1 MKKRFRELE
10 RTLGAAMLVLLLAIP
25 SWAAITVAVGTDP
38 SKQILKGKIVTP
50 DQILDGEVVIEGETI
65 TCVAVDCDD
74 PAGATVFTITNAY
87 IFPGFIDAHNHVA
100 YNFLPKWTPPKLYQ
114 RRAQWQATQ
123 SYKVF
128 KKPYDELKEKGLTC
142 EIIKY
147 GEIKALISGVTTI
160 QGTSPGSS
168 CIRVLIRNA
177 ENQNK
182 LGLKSLHIRTYILD
196 ISSFEGT
203 IDWNVTKSFVVHL
216 AEGLDTDDRS
226 RNEFNILKQKGLFT
240 GQTAII
246 HGTAF
251 REAEFKEMAQVGA
264 KLIWSPQSN
273 LVLYGKTTNIR
284 LALQQ
289 GVLVS
294 LGVDWNP
301 SGSDNIFDELR
312 VAAQV
317 NDSQFDNA
325 IADSDWIKMI
335 TVNPSKALAL
345 DSEIGK
351 LAQGLKADI
360 TVLQSKNSDPH
371 QSLLNTHLQD
381 VQMVWV
387 GGNLLYGNKA
397 VLEKVKPAQCEALTV
412 HGSEK
417 RVCVKDTKENVPKA
431 TQTLAEIQAIL
442 QANDSNLAPLT
453 P

>member
-1 MKKRFRELE
+1 
-10 RTLGAAMLVLLLAIP
+10 
-25 SWAAITVAVGTDP
+25 
-38 SKQILKGKIVTP
+38 
-50 DQILDGEVVIEGETI
+50 
-65 TCVAVDCDD
+65 
-74 PAGATVFTITNAY
+74 
-87 IFPGFIDAHNHVA
+87 
-100 YNFLPKWTPPKLYQ
+100 
-114 RRAQWQATQ
+114 
-123 SYKVF
+123 
-128 KKPYDELKEKGLTC
+128 
-142 EIIKY
+142 
-147 GEIKALISGVTTI
+147 
-160 QGTSPGSS
+160 
-168 CIRVLIRNA
+168 
-177 ENQNK
+177 
-182 LGLKSLHIRTYILD
+182 
-196 ISSFEGT
+196 
-203 IDWNVTKSFVVHL
+203 
-216 AEGLDTDDRS
+216 
-226 RNEFNILKQKGLFT
+226 
-240 GQTAII
+240 
-246 HGTAF
+246 
-251 REAEFKEMAQVGA
+251 MAQVGA

-317 NDSQFDNA
+317 NESQFDNA

-387 GGNLLYGNKA
+387 GGNLLYGNKT
-397 VLEKVKPAQCEALTV
+397 VVEKVKPTQCEALTV

-431 TQTLAEIQAIL
+431 TQTLSEIQAIL
-442 QANDSNLAPLT
+442 QANYSNLAPLT

>member
-1 MKKRFRELE
+1 MKKRFCELE

-38 SKQILKGKIVTP
+38 SKQILKGKIITP

-74 PAGATVFTITNAY
+74 PAGATVFTISNAY

-182 LGLKSLHIRTYILD
+182 LGLKSSYIRTYILD
-196 ISSFEGT
+196 ISTFTGA

-317 NDSQFDNA
+317 NESQFDNA

-335 TVNPSKALAL
+335 TTNPAKALAL
-345 DSEIGK
+345 DGHIGR

-360 TVLQSKNSDPH
+360 TVLTSKNSDPH
-371 QSLLNTHLQD
+371 ESLLNTHLQD

-387 GGNLLYGNKA
+387 GGNLLYGNKNT
-397 VLEKVKPAQCEALTV
+397 LEKVKSGQCEDLKV
-412 HGSEK
+412 YGSNK
-417 RVCVKDTKENVPKA
+417 KICVKDTTEQIPKND
-431 TQTLAEIQAIL
+431 QTLTVIKDIL
-442 QANDSNLAPLT
+442 QQAYPGLAPLT

>member
-1 MKKRFRELE
+1 MF
-10 RTLGAAMLVLLLAIP
+10 VLLLAIP

-74 PAGATVFTITNAY
+74 PAGATIFTITNAY

-182 LGLKSLHIRTYILD
+182 LGLKSSHIRTYILD

-216 AEGLDTDDRS
+216 AEGVDTDDRS

-317 NDSQFDNA
+317 NESQFDNA

-397 VLEKVKPAQCEALTV
+397 ILEKVKPAQCEALTV

-431 TQTLAEIQAIL
+431 TQTLPEIQTIL
-442 QANDSNLAPLT
+442 QANYSNLAPLT